1 MAVRIIRATTVYIV
15 VKMMCYAIL
24 YIMLQEGNL
33 EDHIAATNINHPYIA
48 VVSMD
53 FSRDMFLVIEREII
67 CKIKTVFQAVQM
79 LLSSF
84 YVFNICYPNLLGSL
98 FVFFKYYVFKL
109 KLKERP
115 PVSVSQLCSV
125 L

>member
-1 MAVRIIRATTVYIV
+1 
-15 VKMMCYAIL
+15 MCYAIL

-98 FVFFKYYVFKL
+98 FFLLSITFL
-109 KLKERP
+109 NLN
-115 PVSVSQLCSV
+115 
-125 L
+125 

>member
-1 MAVRIIRATTVYIV
+1 
-15 VKMMCYAIL
+15 MMCYAIL